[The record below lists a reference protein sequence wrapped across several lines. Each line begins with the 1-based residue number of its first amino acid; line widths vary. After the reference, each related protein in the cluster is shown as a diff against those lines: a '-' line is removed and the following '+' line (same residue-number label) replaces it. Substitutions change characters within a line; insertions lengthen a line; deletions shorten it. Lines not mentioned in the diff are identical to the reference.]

1 MVASNSILYKPNEK
15 PDHCI
20 VIKYIPYVGDSKRAM
35 DEYTSEIMMGG
46 RSTIVL
52 HNTCEDSLL
61 ASPLIL
67 DLVIIAELCERIQ
80 LRRAEESDKE
90 FQRFNSALSLLSLLC
105 KAPLTPRGTPVSNA
119 FFRQK
124 SCIENIFRACL
135 GLAPLNHMQL
145 EYKTETIAP
154 EFHHC
159 PSANVADTNGH
170 SATKITNGVDKNFY
184 CDEAEASARVL

>member
-15 PDHCI
+15 PDHCV
-20 VIKYIPYVGDSKRAM
+20 VIKYVPYVGDSKRAM

-67 DLVIIAELCERIQ
+67 DLAILAELCERIQ
-80 LRRAEESDKE
+80 LRRSGESEKE
-90 FQRFNSALSLLSLLC
+90 FQRFNSALSMLSILC

-124 SCIENIFRACL
+124 SCIENIFRACV
-135 GLAPLNHMQL
+135 GLAPINHMQL

-154 EFHHC
+154 EFQHC
-159 PSANVADTNGH
+159 LPQTLNNH
-170 SATKITNGVDKNFY
+170 STIKQINGVNKAFHNEITERNTQVF
-184 CDEAEASARVL
+184 SS